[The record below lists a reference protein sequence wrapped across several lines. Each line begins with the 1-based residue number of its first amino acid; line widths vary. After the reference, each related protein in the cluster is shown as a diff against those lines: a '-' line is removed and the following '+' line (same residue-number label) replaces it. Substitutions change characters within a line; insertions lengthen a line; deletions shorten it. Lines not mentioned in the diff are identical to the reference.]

1 MSKSRHRTPPDTR
14 DFEDPLSNYDP
25 AVYAD
30 EFEKSLCEDK
40 VTALQMEPFDHVSP
54 ETTIRDALQKM
65 IDNDVACLVVTRDR
79 EPVGIV
85 SERDVLNR
93 IVDHYAALA
102 DHPIAEV
109 MTPDPIV
116 VNATDSP
123 ARVMNVMGSGF
134 FRHLPVVDVDGK
146 LVGILGARRVT
157 AYLQQYFPDVAG
169 A

>member
-25 AVYAD
+25 VDYAD
-30 EFEKSLCEDK
+30 EFEKSLCEDAIG
-40 VTALQMEPFDHVSP
+40 VLQIQPFDHVTP
-54 ETTIRDALQKM
+54 QTTIRDALHKM
-65 IDNDVACLVVTRDR
+65 IDNDVACLVVTRDGR
-79 EPVGIV
+79 PVGIV

-93 IVDHYAALA
+93 IVDRYAALA

-116 VNATDSP
+116 VNTTDSP
-123 ARVMNVMGSGF
+123 ARVMNVMGSGL

-157 AYLQQYFPDVAG
+157 AYLQRYFPDVAG

>member
-14 DFEDPLSNYDP
+14 EFEDPLSNYDP
-25 AVYAD
+25 VVYAD
-30 EFEKSLCEDK
+30 PFEKSLCEDA
-40 VTALQMEPFDHVSP
+40 VGVMQLHPFDHVTP
-54 ETTIRDALQKM
+54 ETTIRVALTKM
-65 IDNDVACLVVTRDR
+65 IDNDVACLVVTKN
-79 EPVGIV
+79 EKPVGIF

-93 IVDHYAALA
+93 VADRFESLA

-116 VNATDSP
+116 VHTTDNP
-123 ARVMNVMGSGF
+123 ARVMNVMGSGL

-157 AYLQQYFPDVAG
+157 AYLQKYFPDVAG